1 MAAAR
6 AIQPSNIETVERK
19 HKGTNMLKN
28 ASWLALASMMIVSPT
43 LAQDASLPKLTVN
56 QDLRARLPQSILSA
70 GTMVSVNS
78 GSFPPYEIVASAT
91 DVTGA
96 SAELTKAIGQLLGVE
111 ITNATVGGFPAL
123 LTGINSGRFQYAEGP
138 IGDFASRENA
148 NDFVDYVQEFVVFA
162 VEKGNPKGITSLDT
176 ACGHRIAVMAGG
188 SAEKVIKA
196 QADKCSKDGKPALEV
211 QSFTD
216 QPTSILSVRSKRSD
230 AFFSSQAPLTYFVSQ
245 ANGQLELA
253 GIGEKNGFDNLFQG
267 AVLPKGS
274 PLSPVLRDAIKELV
288 DNGTYAAI
296 MKKWGLENNMIKQP
310 GINLGGQAPK

>member
-1 MAAAR
+1 
-6 AIQPSNIETVERK
+6 
-19 HKGTNMLKN
+19 MLKN
-28 ASWLALASMMIVSPT
+28 VTYFALASLMIAGAAS
-43 LAQDASLPKLTVN
+43 AQDTSLPKLAIN
-56 QDLRARLPQSILSA
+56 QDLRAKLPESIRTA
-70 GTMVSVNS
+70 GKVVSVNS
-78 GSFPPYEIVASAT
+78 GSFPPYEIVNGAT

-96 SAELTKAIGQLLGVE
+96 SAELTTAIGQILGIE

-138 IGDFASRENA
+138 VGDFPSRENA

-162 VEKGNPKGITSLDT
+162 VEKGNPKGIRSLDS
-176 ACGHRIAVMAGG
+176 ACGHNIAVMAGG

-196 QADKCSKDGKPALEV
+196 QAEKCSKDGKPALQV

-253 GIGEKNGFDNLFQG
+253 GTGEKNGFDNLFQG

-288 DNGTYAAI
+288 NNGTYAAI
-296 MKKWGLENNMIKQP
+296 MKKWGLENNMIKEP
-310 GINLGGQAPK
+310 GINLGGTAAR